1 MRMRITAT
9 LVSTLALAAC
19 ASVPS
24 GPTATPGPAAP
35 VVVELQLL
43 GLNDFHG
50 NLEVPASTTSYRHGE
65 ETLREVLGGAAQLG
79 ATLDT
84 LRSGQALS
92 LTVAAGDLIGGSPFV
107 SAHFLDEPAIMALNM
122 VRLDVASVGNHEFDR
137 GIAELQRIQHGGCD
151 RHTSREPCALEPF
164 GGAGFTYLA
173 GNVVDSQGQT
183 LFPGTQLRQIGPAT
197 VGFVGLTLR
206 DTATLVAPSMTEGL
220 SFLDEAETAN
230 ALAAELLA
238 QGANTVVLLIH
249 EGARVD
255 PFQNTTGCPA
265 LSGPI
270 VPILERLDPAIGVVI
285 SGHTHQSYVCAV
297 PMAQGGMRLLTSA
310 GRYGA
315 FVTDI
320 RLSFDVASDRVIA
333 AEAVNVPVRES
344 AGSRADIDAVVQRY
358 AAAAAPL
365 AARVVGTIT
374 PAAVNGENCP
384 ETPAAD
390 LVADAQLAA
399 ARQAL
404 GEGVDVAFINT
415 SGVRTGLAAAEDGV
429 MTYGEIFAMQPFG
442 NVLEVLEMTGDDL
455 RAVLEE
461 QFCNEGPATP
471 CFTLLAPS
479 ANLTYAFDRSQP
491 RGQRIVDITF
501 DGRPLDGA
509 ALYQVVVNN
518 FLASG
523 GDGFASLARHPTVA
537 EAGSDL
543 DALEAWLSA
552 GTTIPVCGRLQDLTL
567 GNNS

>member
-9 LVSTLALAAC
+9 LVSSLALAAC
-19 ASVPS
+19 ATTPVPQAEQS
-24 GPTATPGPAAP
+24 AP
-35 VVVELQLL
+35 VELQLL

-50 NLEVPASTTSYRHGE
+50 NLEVPSSTTSYRHGE
-65 ETLREVLGGAAQLG
+65 ETLREILGGAARLG
-79 ATLDT
+79 ATLDA
-84 LRSGQALS
+84 LRSGQEHS

-107 SAHFLDEPAIMALNM
+107 SANFLDEPAIMALNM
-122 VRLDVASVGNHEFDR
+122 VQLDVASVGNHEFDR
-137 GIAELQRIQHGGCD
+137 GIDELQRVQHGGCD
-151 RHTSREPCALEPF
+151 RFTSRVPCALEPF
-164 GGAGFTYLA
+164 GGAAFTYLA
-173 GNVVDSQGQT
+173 GNVVDSGGQS
-183 LFPGTQLRQIGPAT
+183 LFPGTVLRQLGPAT
-197 VGFVGLTLR
+197 VGFIGLTLR

-230 ALAAELLA
+230 ALARDLVA
-238 QGANTVVLLIH
+238 QGADTVVLLIH

-255 PFQNTTGCPA
+255 PAQNTTGCPQ

-270 VPILERLDPAIGVVI
+270 VPILQRLDPAIGVVV
-285 SGHTHQSYVCAV
+285 SGHTHQSYVCEV
-297 PMAQGGMRLLTSA
+297 PMPDGGMRLLTSA

-320 RLSFDVASDRVIA
+320 RLSFDVVSERVIA

-344 AGSRADIDAVVQRY
+344 AGSRTDIDAMVQRY
-358 AAAAAPL
+358 AAAAAPI

-374 PAAVNGENCP
+374 PAATNGENCP

-399 ARQAL
+399 ARKVA

-479 ANLTYAFDRSQP
+479 ANMTYTFDRSRP
-491 RGQRIVDITF
+491 VGQRIVEAML
-501 DGRPLDGA
+501 DGRPLHGA
-509 ALYQVVVNN
+509 TRYQVVVNN

-523 GDGFASLARHPTVA
+523 GDGFASLARHSTVA

-543 DALEAWLSA
+543 DALEAWLA
-552 GTTIPVCGRLQDLTL
+552 GGVAVPVCGRLRDLT
-567 GNNS
+567 GG

>member
-1 MRMRITAT
+1 MRMRIAAT
-9 LVSTLALAAC
+9 MCSTLALAAC
-19 ASVPS
+19 ATTPVP
-24 GPTATPGPAAP
+24 PASAP
-35 VVVELQLL
+35 VELQLL

-50 NLEVPASTTSYRHGE
+50 NLEVPSSTTSYRHGE
-65 ETLREVLGGAAQLG
+65 ENLREVLGGAARLG
-79 ATLDT
+79 ATLDA
-84 LRSGQALS
+84 LRTGQEYS

-107 SAHFLDEPAIMALNM
+107 SANFLDEPAIMALNM
-122 VRLDVASVGNHEFDR
+122 VQLDVASVGNHEFDR
-137 GIAELQRIQHGGCD
+137 GIDELQRVQHGGCD
-151 RHTSREPCALEPF
+151 RFTSREPCALEPF
-164 GGAGFTYLA
+164 SGADFTYLA
-173 GNVVDSQGQT
+173 GNVVDSGGQS
-183 LFPGTQLRQIGPAT
+183 LFPGTALRQLGPAT
-197 VGFVGLTLR
+197 VGFIGLTLR

-230 ALAAELLA
+230 ALARDLVA
-238 QGANTVVLLIH
+238 QGADTVVLLIH

-255 PFQNTTGCPA
+255 PVQNTTGCPQ
-265 LSGPI
+265 LSGPV
-270 VPILERLDPAIGVVI
+270 VPILERLDPAIGVVV
-285 SGHTHQSYVCAV
+285 SGHTHQSYVCEV
-297 PMAQGGMRLLTSA
+297 PMAGGGMRLLTSA

-320 RLSFDVASDRVIA
+320 RLTFDMASERVIA

-344 AGSRADIDAVVQRY
+344 AGSRTDIDAVVQRY
-358 AAAAAPL
+358 AAAAAPI
-365 AARVVGTIT
+365 AARIVGTIT
-374 PAAVNGENCP
+374 PAATNGENCP

-399 ARQAL
+399 ARKVA

-479 ANLTYAFDRSQP
+479 ANMTYAFDRNRP
-491 RGQRIVDITF
+491 RGQRIVEAVL
-501 DGRPLDGA
+501 DGRPLHGTTR
-509 ALYQVVVNN
+509 YQVVVNN

-523 GDGFASLARHPTVA
+523 GDGFASLDRHPTVA

-543 DALEAWLSA
+543 DALEAWLA
-552 GTTIPVCGRLQDLTL
+552 DGVAVPVCGRLRDLT
-567 GNNS
+567 GG

>member
-1 MRMRITAT
+1 MRMRIAAT
-9 LVSTLALAAC
+9 MCSTLALAAC
-19 ASVPS
+19 ATTPVP
-24 GPTATPGPAAP
+24 PASAP
-35 VVVELQLL
+35 VELQLL

-50 NLEVPASTTSYRHGE
+50 NLEVPSSTTSYRHGE
-65 ETLREVLGGAAQLG
+65 ENLREVLGGAARLG
-79 ATLDT
+79 ATLDA
-84 LRSGQALS
+84 LRTGQEYS

-107 SAHFLDEPAIMALNM
+107 SANFLDEPAIMALNM
-122 VRLDVASVGNHEFDR
+122 VQLDVASVGNHEFDR
-137 GIAELQRIQHGGCD
+137 GIDELQRVQHGGCD
-151 RHTSREPCALEPF
+151 RFTSREPCALEPF
-164 GGAGFTYLA
+164 SGADFTYLA
-173 GNVVDSQGQT
+173 GNVVDSGGQS
-183 LFPGTQLRQIGPAT
+183 LFPGTALRQLGPAT
-197 VGFVGLTLR
+197 VGFIGLTLR

-230 ALAAELLA
+230 ALARDLVA
-238 QGANTVVLLIH
+238 QGADTVVLLIH

-255 PFQNTTGCPA
+255 PVQNTTGCPQ
-265 LSGPI
+265 LSGPV
-270 VPILERLDPAIGVVI
+270 VPILERLDPAIGVVV
-285 SGHTHQSYVCAV
+285 SGHTHQSYVCEV
-297 PMAQGGMRLLTSA
+297 PMAGGGMRLLTSA

-320 RLSFDVASDRVIA
+320 RLTFDMASERVIA

-344 AGSRADIDAVVQRY
+344 AGSRTDIDAVVQRY
-358 AAAAAPL
+358 AVAAAPI
-365 AARVVGTIT
+365 AARIVGTIT
-374 PAAVNGENCP
+374 PAATTGENCP

-399 ARQAL
+399 ARKVA

-479 ANLTYAFDRSQP
+479 ANMTYAFDRNRP
-491 RGQRIVDITF
+491 RGQRIVEAVL
-501 DGRPLDGA
+501 DGRPLHGTTR
-509 ALYQVVVNN
+509 YQVVVNN

-523 GDGFASLARHPTVA
+523 GDGFASLDRHPTVA

-543 DALEAWLSA
+543 DALEAWLA
-552 GTTIPVCGRLQDLTL
+552 DGVAVPVCGRLRDLT
-567 GNNS
+567 GG